1 MWRGRQRS
9 ELTYRREESSLDPQR
24 ILESQVEGARGH
36 ETSWYSTLERDRD
49 GASSNTCW
57 HTSERLFVS
66 HTGNRPLKVNIVFV
80 Q

>member
-1 MWRGRQRS
+1 MWRGRQGS

-49 GASSNTCW
+49 GASSNTC
-57 HTSERLFVS
+57 
-66 HTGNRPLKVNIVFV
+66 
-80 Q
+80 